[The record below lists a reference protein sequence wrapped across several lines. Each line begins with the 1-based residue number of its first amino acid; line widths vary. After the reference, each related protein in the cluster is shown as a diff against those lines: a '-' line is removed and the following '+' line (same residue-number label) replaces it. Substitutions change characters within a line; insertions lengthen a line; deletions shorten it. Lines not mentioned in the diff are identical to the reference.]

1 MWDRLFSGDCFSRLP
16 KQGGSFDSV
25 HIHTPE
31 CSHHVHTP
39 SRAGSPSAAECDF
52 HCCAL
57 HEEGRE
63 IASVATSPI
72 QDGIVAAGSVAG
84 GTASTSP
91 SQRRTPNPKGQHVRF
106 LDIQQ
111 ERESSE
117 SETEN
122 TVSTVHSAL
131 YKFGSL
137 LDLNVF
143 AIVYTHLGHG
153 R

>member
-1 MWDRLFSGDCFSRLP
+1 MYANGLPIALGVFIFFLFRLP

-72 QDGIVAAGSVAG
+72 QDGIVAAGSATG

-91 SQRRTPNPKGQHVRF
+91 SQRRTPNPKGHVRF

-122 TVSTVHSAL
+122 TVSIL
-131 YKFGSL
+131 YTFG
-137 LDLNVF
+137 
-143 AIVYTHLGHG
+143 LGPHKCKEFF
-153 R
+153 

>member
-1 MWDRLFSGDCFSRLP
+1 M
-16 KQGGSFDSV
+16 
-25 HIHTPE
+25 
-31 CSHHVHTP
+31 HTP

-72 QDGIVAAGSVAG
+72 QDPAGGATG

-91 SQRRTPNPKGQHVRF
+91 SQRRTPNPKGHVRF

-122 TVSTVHSAL
+122 TVSTHMHCTASAHCARKHL
-131 YKFGSL
+131 
-137 LDLNVF
+137 
-143 AIVYTHLGHG
+143 THI
-153 R
+153 